1 MTSGLAAET
10 PGRPSGSTR
19 LEARALRWI
28 ARPALGPSDAAGRDP
43 KEPTLGRSRDDAR
56 ARAEREF
63 AKQKKTDDA
72 ATEFKA
78 GRATE
83 ERAFDEKTSR
93 LKALRLAKE
102 AAEPAPAPSPKKA
115 WRKR

>member
-1 MTSGLAAET
+1 LA
-10 PGRPSGSTR
+10 
-19 LEARALRWI
+19 
-28 ARPALGPSDAAGRDP
+28 
-43 KEPTLGRSRDDAR
+43 RSRDDAR
-56 ARAEREF
+56 ARADREF

-83 ERAFDEKTSR
+83 ERARDEKTSR

-102 AAEPAPAPSPKKA
+102 AAEDAGRPAP
-115 WRKR
+115 